1 MSGMAK
7 RGAAVALDDLPD
19 FLRPSGRLP
28 RRAEGLAMAADEAG
42 GAAPSG
48 RELPGIRMI
57 GQHATNWC
65 WSAVVETINQFFDG
79 RSPEQDEIATR
90 HIAASVGATC
100 RPSDDRQ
107 NSQSCGDGGA
117 CKAHCNDFHRV
128 RVVLAE
134 HGHFGVTLT
143 SEAPPSFQQIVDEIQ
158 AGRPLV
164 CRVQWQPAGG
174 HFILVG
180 GWTRDAGGTELV
192 HVFDP
197 KQNEGGAVI
206 APRVL
211 PYRTFATAYTL
222 MGNIGAI
229 NFSYTVK

>member
-1 MSGMAK
+1 MNDMTR
-7 RGAAVALDDLPD
+7 RGAAVGLDDLPP
-19 FLRPSGRLP
+19 FLRPAGRTP
-28 RRAEGLAMAADEAG
+28 RGARGRATTADESG
-42 GAAPSG
+42 GAAPAG

-65 WSAVVETINQFFDG
+65 WSAVVETVNQFFDG
-79 RSPEQDEIATR
+79 RSLPQEEIATR
-90 HIAASVGATC
+90 HIAANVGAIC
-100 RPSDDRQ
+100 HLADDRQ
-107 NSQSCGDGGA
+107 NNRSCGDGGA
-117 CKAHCNDFHRV
+117 CQAHCNDFHRV
-128 RVVLAE
+128 RVVLDE
-134 HGHFGVTLT
+134 HGHFGATLT

-164 CRVQWQPAGG
+164 CRVQWRPAGG
-174 HFILVG
+174 HFILVA
-180 GWTRDAGGTELV
+180 GWTRDAAGAELV

-211 PYRTFATAYTL
+211 PYRSFATAYTL
-222 MGNIGAI
+222 MGNTGAI